1 MTKEKQEELER
12 LECIMDEYN
21 FQIRDTECQLKELKI
36 GKERLSQRIEKLQKE
51 TEHD

>member
-12 LECIMDEYN
+12 LDLIMDEYN

-36 GKERLSQRIEKLQKE
+36 GKERLKQRIEKLKE
-51 TEHD
+51 AT